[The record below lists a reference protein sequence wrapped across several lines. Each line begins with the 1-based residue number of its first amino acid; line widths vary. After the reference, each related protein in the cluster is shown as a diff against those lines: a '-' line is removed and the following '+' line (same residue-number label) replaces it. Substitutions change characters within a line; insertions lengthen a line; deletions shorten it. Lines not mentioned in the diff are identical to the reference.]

1 MSRIL
6 NRFLGV
12 RLRRRAPQAAAQ
24 QRELELPQRMPAGG
38 MTPATPSTITALP
51 TVYRCVTL
59 LTHTVQQ
66 MRPTIVGGA
75 ELPRWMAHP
84 ESYGPF
90 TLRQLIGF
98 MVSSLALHGNAYLWA
113 ERAGEGWQLRPI
125 SPPRV
130 TWKQTTL
137 AKGLPED
144 AYPELDGAPVPLALP
159 GLGGLIWAPYLLL
172 PGVLGGV
179 GPVQAAADNFGA
191 ALEVDSYGA
200 DIYGNG
206 NPHGILATDQLLS
219 PDTAKEMKAQ
229 WLSDQDQRIKVLG
242 QGLEF
247 QPMRLSPRDA
257 AWLEARE
264 WNAKDVARAF
274 GIPAFMLD
282 LPAGDSMTYQ
292 NTEDSWN
299 AYLRL
304 AVMPMVESIEQGL
317 ELVLPGQQ
325 LELDPEALLRP
336 TLGARA
342 DIAVKLTQAGYS
354 PDSVAAALR
363 LPLQAK
369 EGATV
374 DAI

>member
-1 MSRIL
+1 
-6 NRFLGV
+6 
-12 RLRRRAPQAAAQ
+12 
-24 QRELELPQRMPAGG
+24 
-38 MTPATPSTITALP
+38 MTPATPGTITALP

-66 MRPTIVGGA
+66 MRPTIDGAA
-75 ELPRWMAHP
+75 ELPRWLAHP
-84 ESYGPF
+84 ETYGPF

-113 ERAGEGWQLRPI
+113 ERGEAGSWRLRPI
-125 SPPRV
+125 SPQRV
-130 TWKQTTL
+130 SWSATVN
-137 AKGLPED
+137 ARGVPED
-144 AYPELDGAPVPLALP
+144 AYPMLDGQPVPLALS
-159 GLGGLIWAPYLLL
+159 GMGGLIWAPYLLL
-172 PGVLGGV
+172 PGQLGGI

-206 NPHGILATDQLLS
+206 NPHGILATDQLLTQ
-219 PDTAKEMKAQ
+219 DAAREMKEH
-229 WLSDQDQRIKVLG
+229 WLADQDQRIKVLG

-304 AVMPMVESIEQGL
+304 AVMPMVESIEQCL

-325 LELDPEALLRP
+325 LQLDPEALLRP

-363 LPLQAK
+363 LPLTAR
-369 EGATV
+369 EGVTA
-374 DAI
+374 DAL